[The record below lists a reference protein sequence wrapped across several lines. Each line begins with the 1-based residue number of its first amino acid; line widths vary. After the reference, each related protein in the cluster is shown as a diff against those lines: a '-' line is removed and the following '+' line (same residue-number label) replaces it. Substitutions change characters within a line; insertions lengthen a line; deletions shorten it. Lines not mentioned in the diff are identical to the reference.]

1 MKNSPTTKS
10 TYTNIDEYIASFPEE
25 IQVILEQVRAT
36 IHEAAPDAKETISY
50 QMPAFA
56 LEGILVYF
64 AAFKNHIGFF
74 PTASGVAHF
83 EKELMKYKT
92 SKGTI
97 QFPLD
102 RPIPFDLIRKIVLFR
117 VKENLAKAEAKRK
130 KKKT

>member
-117 VKENLAKAEAKRK
+117 VKENLAKAKRK
-130 KKKT
+130 KGKS